1 MFSNPCL
8 FSNDMLAKAQT
19 TFLWFPVFQ
28 PSSRRICFILKND
41 HQNLKKFKDSD
52 HHELLDLVQSVEV
65 SSPLQELAGGDEVAA
80 AWFQARVKF
89 FHYPLQRAKTPPLET
104 GLQHTLE
111 KHLIWALLRHA
122 EKSRRQL
129 KKHVLQNMSWHV
141 QQWLNFCTC
150 DTLDSLLLVQPFKGT
165 DQSTA
170 CTARSFVCFV
180 VTLKREASLNQ
191 SHTDPV
197 YWTAWLILATEGW

>member
-122 EKSRRQL
+122 EKSRRQF
-129 KKHVLQNMSWHV
+129 KKHMSYKTCRGTCSSGSISVLVIRSIHCCS
-141 QQWLNFCTC
+141 F
-150 DTLDSLLLVQPFKGT
+150 SLLKGLINLQLVPLDLSCALLSHWKGK
-165 DQSTA
+165 Q
-170 CTARSFVCFV
+170 V
-180 VTLKREASLNQ
+180 
-191 SHTDPV
+191 
-197 YWTAWLILATEGW
+197 